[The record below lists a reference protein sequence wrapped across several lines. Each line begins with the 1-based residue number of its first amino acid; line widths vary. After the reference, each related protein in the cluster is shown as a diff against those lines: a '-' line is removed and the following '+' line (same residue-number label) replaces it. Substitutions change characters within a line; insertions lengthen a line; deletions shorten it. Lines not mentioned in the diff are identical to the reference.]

1 MRFPDQIR
9 VQTPVE
15 CIGTSNTLKETLS
28 CESDT
33 ETNIVSV
40 TIDLPGLDA
49 DSGAAMNRRRLY
61 TGAQNFEL
69 SISKVLNSV
78 TTEPS
83 DQF

>member
-15 CIGTSNTLKETLS
+15 CIGTSDSLKEKLI
-28 CESDT
+28 CEVD
-33 ETNIVSV
+33 TNIVSV
-40 TIDLPGLDA
+40 TIDLPGVDA
-49 DSGAAMNRRRLY
+49 NTGTAVNRRRLY
-61 TGAQNFEL
+61 TGSQNFEL